1 MQHSESLKEIMPA
14 LIKAR
19 AKFKAAVKDSKN
31 PHFKSAYAS
40 LDSVVDAIT
49 DALLAEGIFQT
60 QPTSVEDGV
69 TILHTR
75 FVHSSGEWI
84 GSTYPV
90 HPVKKDPQGEGS
102 ALTYARRYALMSLAG
117 IAPEDDD
124 GNAATSAV
132 NEAQKRLEAAVK
144 ALKPSIDTIKGALAE
159 NDLSTASEAW
169 FELTDDEKT
178 SIWVAPSKGGP
189 FTTKERETMKT
200 PEFRTAREA
209 TA

>member
-1 MQHSESLKEIMPA
+1 MNSSDKIDTIMPA

-19 AKFKAAVKDSKN
+19 ASFKAAVKDAKN

-49 DALLAEGIFQT
+49 EALLAQGIFQT
-60 QPTSVEDGV
+60 QPTAVEAGV

-75 FVHSSGEWI
+75 FIHSSGQWI

-90 HPVKKDPQGEGS
+90 HPVKRDPQGEGS

-124 GNAATSAV
+124 GNAATQSVNNAKPVKESIDDARLTKAIDRINAGEFTVIKLHERFKLTDIQVKMV
-132 NEAQKRLEAAVK
+132 NEAIQ
-144 ALKPSIDTIKGALAE
+144 
-159 NDLSTASEAW
+159 
-169 FELTDDEKT
+169 
-178 SIWVAPSKGGP
+178 
-189 FTTKERETMKT
+189 
-200 PEFRTAREA
+200 
-209 TA
+209 

>member
-19 AKFKAAVKDSKN
+19 ANFKAAVKDSKN

-49 DALLAEGIFQT
+49 DALLAQGIFQT

-75 FVHSSGEWI
+75 FVHQSGEWI

-124 GNAATSAV
+124 GNAATQAV
-132 NEAQKRLEAAVK
+132 NDAQAKLEAAKK
-144 ALKPSIDTIKGALAE
+144 ALKPSIDTIKNALSE
-159 NDLSTASEAW
+159 GDLSTASEAW
-169 FELTDDEKT
+169 FELTDDEKH
-178 SIWVAPSKGGP
+178 SIWVAPTKGGP
-189 FTTKERETMKT
+189 FTTQERETMKT
-200 PEFRTAREA
+200 PEFRQAKGG
-209 TA
+209 

>member
-19 AKFKAAVKDSKN
+19 GNFKAAVKDSKN

-49 DALLAEGIFQT
+49 DALLAQGIFQT

-124 GNAATSAV
+124 GSAATQAV
-132 NEAQKRLEAAVK
+132 NDAQKKLADAIK
-144 ALKPSIDTIKGALAE
+144 ALKPTIDTIRTSLAE
-159 NDLSTASEAW
+159 GDLSTASEAW
-169 FELTDDEKT
+169 AELTDDEKH

-189 FTTKERETMKT
+189 FTIQERETMKSS
-200 PEFRTAREA
+200 EFRLAREA
-209 TA
+209 K

>member
-19 AKFKAAVKDSKN
+19 GSFKAAVKDSKN

-49 DALLAEGIFQT
+49 DALLAQGIFQT

-75 FVHSSGEWI
+75 FVHESGEWI

-124 GNAATSAV
+124 GNAATQAV
-132 NEAQKRLEAAVK
+132 NDAQQKLEAAKK
-144 ALKPSIDTIKGALAE
+144 ALKPSIDTIKKALAE
-159 NDLSTASEAW
+159 GDLSTASEAW
-169 FELTDDEKT
+169 FELTDEEKA
-178 SIWVAPSKGGP
+178 SIWVAPTKGGP
-189 FTTKERETMKT
+189 FTTQERETMKT
-200 PEFRTAREA
+200 PEFRQAREA
-209 TA
+209 A

>member
-1 MQHSESLKEIMPA
+1 MQQSESIKYIMPA

-19 AKFKAAVKDSKN
+19 GSFKAAVKDSKN

-49 DALLAEGIFQT
+49 DALLANGIFQT

-75 FVHSSGEWI
+75 FVHTSGEWI

-124 GNAATSAV
+124 GNAATQAV
-132 NEAQKRLEAAVK
+132 NDAQQKLEAAKK
-144 ALKPSIDTIKGALAE
+144 ALKLPIDAIKKALSDG
-159 NDLSTASEAW
+159 DLSSAAEAW
-169 FELTDDEKT
+169 FELSDDEKA

-189 FTTKERETMKT
+189 FTTEERDIMKS
-200 PEFRTAREA
+200 PEFRQAKPQE
-209 TA
+209 